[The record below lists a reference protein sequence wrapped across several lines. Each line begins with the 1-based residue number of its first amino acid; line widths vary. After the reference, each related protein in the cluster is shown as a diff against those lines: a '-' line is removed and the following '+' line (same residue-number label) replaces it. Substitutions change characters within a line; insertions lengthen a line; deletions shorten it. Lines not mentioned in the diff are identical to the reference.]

1 MMKQGVS
8 KVIHSL
14 ISFICLNVLWWL
26 ASITMNQNMLPSP
39 IAVYQHLATMNP
51 QIVWLHTYNSLIR
64 LFWGMFIAI
73 IIGLVVGLLMGR
85 YPKVNQLLDP
95 IVYLTY
101 PIPKIALLP
110 IIMLLF
116 GLGNASKIILLVL
129 IIVFQVI
136 LSVRDGVKSIPS
148 SYYYHLY
155 VLGASTFQQFYKITL
170 PAAYAA
176 ILSAIRIALGTAI
189 AILFFTEVYGTSY
202 GLGFFIMDAWGR
214 LDYLV
219 MYSGI
224 FILSLVAF
232 ILFQLID
239 FAESRANKWRNTR

>member
-1 MMKQGVS
+1 MRKNMS
-8 KVIHSL
+8 KLIHAL
-14 ISFICLNVLWWL
+14 IAFIFLNCLWWL
-26 ASITMNQNMLPSP
+26 ASVSLNQNMLPSP
-39 IAVYQHLATMNP
+39 FAVYRHLFTMNP
-51 QIVWLHTYNSLIR
+51 SILWLHTYNSLVR

-73 IIGLVVGLLMGR
+73 VIGFVIGVLMGR
-85 YPKVNQLLDP
+85 FPKINQLLDP

-116 GLGNASKIILLVL
+116 GLGNVSKITLLVL
-129 IIVFQVI
+129 IIVFQVV
-136 LSVRDGVKSIPS
+136 LSVRDGVKTIPK
-148 SYYYHLY
+148 SYYHHLY
-155 VLGASTFQQFYKITL
+155 VLGASQFQQFYKITL
-170 PAAYAA
+170 PAAYSA
-176 ILSAIRIALGTAI
+176 ILNAIRIALGTAI

-214 LDYLV
+214 LDYLD

-224 FILSLVAF
+224 LVLSLVAF

-239 FAESRANKWRNTR
+239 LAETRANKWRKTN

>member
-1 MMKQGVS
+1 MRKSVS
-8 KVIHSL
+8 KVTHAIL
-14 ISFICLNVLWWL
+14 AFIFLTILWWL
-26 ASITMNQNMLPSP
+26 ASKVLNKNMLPTP
-39 IAVYQHLATMNP
+39 FAVYRHLMAIEP
-51 QIVWLHTYNSLIR
+51 QVLWLHTYNSLIR
-64 LFWGMFIAI
+64 LFWGMLIAVL
-73 IIGLVVGLLMGR
+73 IGLIIGLLMGR
-85 YPKVNQLLDP
+85 FPKINQLLDP

-136 LSVRDGVKSIPS
+136 LSVRDSVKSIPK
-148 SYYYHLY
+148 SYYHHLY
-155 VLGASTFQQFYKITL
+155 VLGASQFQQFYKITL
-170 PAAYAA
+170 PAAYSA
-176 ILSAIRIALGTAI
+176 ILNAVRIALGTAI

-214 LDYLV
+214 LDYLD

-224 FILSLVAF
+224 LVLSLVAF
-232 ILFQLID
+232 ILFQMID
-239 FAESRANKWRNTR
+239 FAENRTNKWRKTY

>member
-1 MMKQGVS
+1 MRKSVS
-8 KVIHSL
+8 KVTHAI
-14 ISFICLNVLWWL
+14 IAFIFLTILWWL
-26 ASITMNQNMLPSP
+26 ASKILNKNMLPTP
-39 IAVYQHLATMNP
+39 FAVYQHLMAIEP
-51 QIVWLHTYNSLIR
+51 QVLWLHTYNSLVR
-64 LFWGMFIAI
+64 LFWGMLIAVL
-73 IIGLVVGLLMGR
+73 IGLIIGLLMGR
-85 YPKVNQLLDP
+85 FPKINQLLDP

-136 LSVRDGVKSIPS
+136 LSVRDGVKSIPK
-148 SYYYHLY
+148 SYYHHLY
-155 VLGASTFQQFYKITL
+155 VLGASQFQQFYKITL
-170 PAAYAA
+170 PAAYSA
-176 ILSAIRIALGTAI
+176 ILNAVRIALGTAI

-214 LDYLV
+214 LDYLD

-224 FILSLVAF
+224 LVLSLVAF
-232 ILFQLID
+232 ILFQMID
-239 FAESRANKWRNTR
+239 FAENRTNKWRKTY

>member
-1 MMKQGVS
+1 MRKSVS
-8 KVIHSL
+8 KVTHAIL
-14 ISFICLNVLWWL
+14 AFIFLTILWWL
-26 ASITMNQNMLPSP
+26 ASVILNKNMLPTP
-39 IAVYQHLATMNP
+39 FAVYRHLMVIEP
-51 QIVWLHTYNSLIR
+51 QVLWLHTYNSLVR
-64 LFWGMFIAI
+64 LFWAMLIAVL
-73 IIGLVVGLLMGR
+73 IGLIIGLLMGR
-85 YPKVNQLLDP
+85 FPKINQLLDP

-136 LSVRDGVKSIPS
+136 LSVRDGVKSIPK
-148 SYYYHLY
+148 SYYHHLY
-155 VLGASTFQQFYKITL
+155 VLGASQFQQFCKITL
-170 PAAYAA
+170 PAAYSA
-176 ILSAIRIALGTAI
+176 ILNAVRIALGTAI

-214 LDYLV
+214 LDYLD

-224 FILSLVAF
+224 LALSLVAF
-232 ILFQLID
+232 ILFQMID
-239 FAESRANKWRNTR
+239 FAENRTNKWRKTY

>member
-1 MMKQGVS
+1 MKQS
-8 KVIHSL
+8 LMKVIHAL
-14 ISFICLNVLWWL
+14 IAFIFLNMLWWL
-26 ASITMNQNMLPSP
+26 ASIKLNQNMLPSP
-39 IAVYQHLATMNP
+39 IEVYRHLFKMNP
-51 QIVWLHTYNSLIR
+51 QVLWLHTYNSLIR
-64 LFWGMFIAI
+64 LFWGMFIAVV
-73 IIGLVVGLLMGR
+73 IGLVIGLLMGR
-85 YPKVNQLLDP
+85 FTKLNQLFDP

-116 GLGNASKIILLVL
+116 GLGNTSKIMLLVL

-136 LSVRDGVKSIPS
+136 LSVRDGVKTIPQ
-148 SYYYHLY
+148 SYYHHLY
-155 VLGASTFQQFYKITL
+155 VLGATTTQQFLKITL
-170 PAAYAA
+170 PAAFAS
-176 ILSAIRIALGTAI
+176 ILNAIRIALGTAI

-214 LDYLV
+214 LDYLD

-224 FILSLVAF
+224 LVLSLVAF

-239 FAESRANKWRNTR
+239 LAEYHTNKWRKTS

>member
-1 MMKQGVS
+1 MKQTIS
-8 KVIHSL
+8 KTIHAL
-14 ISFICLNVLWWL
+14 IAFVFLNALWWI
-26 ASITMNQNMLPSP
+26 ASVSLNQNMLPSP
-39 IAVYQHLATMNP
+39 FKVYSHLVTRDP
-51 QIVWLHTYNSLIR
+51 SVLWLHTYNSLVR
-64 LFWGMFIAI
+64 LFWGMFIAVV
-73 IIGLVVGLLMGR
+73 IGFVIGLLMGR
-85 YPKVNQLLDP
+85 YPKINQILDP

-116 GLGNASKIILLVL
+116 GLGNVSKITLLVL

-136 LSVRDGVKSIPS
+136 LSVRDGVKTIPK
-148 SYYYHLY
+148 SYYHHLY
-155 VLGASTFQQFYKITL
+155 ILGATRFQQFYKITL
-170 PAAYAA
+170 PAAYSA
-176 ILSAIRIALGTAI
+176 ILNAIRIALGTAI

-214 LDYLV
+214 LDYLD

-232 ILFQLID
+232 VLFQLID
-239 FAESRANKWRNTR
+239 LAETKANKWRKTY